1 MVFNKKEIDSE
12 SGKLRER
19 GAVLRKALKVS
30 DKRTRLD
37 ELQALLSSPE
47 VWGDND
53 KMAQLNKE
61 KRILDDVVTIFD
73 DLETFQDD
81 LSVLI
86 EFAAEGEIDEEGIN
100 QLITSMRSTI
110 EKLEFKKML
119 GGRTDPN
126 NAFISINAGA
136 GGRESQDWAVMLTR
150 MYLRWAEQHGFS
162 LEEIDRVTG
171 DDAAGIKSAT
181 YLIEGDFVYGYLKA
195 EIGVHRLV
203 RISPFDSNK
212 RRHTSFASIF
222 VTPEIDDSIDI
233 EIGEGDIRID
243 TYRASGAGGQHIN
256 TTDSA
261 VRITHIET
269 NIVVQCQNERSQHKN
284 KSTAMKMLRSKLYEH
299 EMQKKMADSEAQE
312 KQKMAVDFGSQIRSY
327 VLHPYKMVKDHR
339 TNFETGNADAVLG
352 GEIILDKF
360 MERYL
365 LTAGGERDA

>member
-1 MVFNKKEIDSE
+1 MVLHRKEVDAESE
-12 SGKLRER
+12 KLRSR
-19 GAVLRKALKVS
+19 GTVLRAALRVS
-30 DKRTRLD
+30 EKETRLE
-37 ELQALLSSPE
+37 ELQTLLSSPD
-47 VWGDND
+47 VWSDNE

-61 KRILDDVVTIFD
+61 KRILDDVVNIFNE
-73 DLETFQDD
+73 LQLFQDD
-81 LSVLI
+81 LTLLF
-86 EFAAEGEIDEEGIN
+86 EFADEGEVDEEGIHH
-100 QLITSMRSTI
+100 LITSMRTTI

-126 NAFISINAGA
+126 NAFININAGA

-150 MYLRWAEQHGFS
+150 MYLRWAERRGFTLS
-162 LEEIDRVTG
+162 EIDRVTG
-171 DDAAGIKSAT
+171 DDAAGIKSVT

-212 RRHTSFASIF
+212 RRHTSFASLF

-233 EIGEGDIRID
+233 DIAESDIRID

-261 VRITHIET
+261 VRITHLET
-269 NIVVQCQNERSQHKN
+269 NLVVQCQNERSQHKN
-284 KSTAMKMLRSKLYEH
+284 KSTAMKMMRSKLYEY
-299 EMQKKMADSEAQE
+299 ELQKKMEDSQAQE

-352 GEIILDKF
+352 GEEILDGF

-365 LTAGGERDA
+365 LTVGGDGDA